1 MQEIREWWHD
11 VSAAI
16 MQPGRQAVAVI
27 AANLAGWAW
36 MVDPAVKTLGL
47 IAAALLAL
55 IQWQTLR
62 TRRLEREKLELEI
75 AMLKDER

>member
-1 MQEIREWWHD
+1 MSSRWD
-11 VSAAI
+11 DASAAM

-36 MVDPAVKTLGL
+36 MVDPAVKVLGL
-47 IAAALLAL
+47 IASALFVL

-62 TRRLEREKLELEI
+62 ARRLEREKLELEI
-75 AMLKDER
+75 AMLREEL

>member
-1 MQEIREWWHD
+1 MSNRWDE
-11 VSAAI
+11 VSAAM

-47 IAAALLAL
+47 IAAALLVL
-55 IQWQTLR
+55 IQWQTLKV
-62 TRRLEREKLELEI
+62 RRLEREKLELEN
-75 AMLKDER
+75 ARLKDKR

>member
-1 MQEIREWWHD
+1 MSNRWDE
-11 VSAAI
+11 VSAAM

-47 IAAALLAL
+47 IAAALLVL
-55 IQWQTLR
+55 IQWQTLKV
-62 TRRLEREKLELEI
+62 RRLESEKLELEN
-75 AMLKDER
+75 ARLRGER